1 MPPGLLAPGCQ
12 EFVAPAGELGMLGD
26 QAKPPPRHRKIGNH
40 RNPGD
45 GGGPKPRHQATAAQ
59 VAASITFL
67 LSADGTNV
75 NGAILASDGG
85 WSAV

>member
-12 EFVAPAGELGMLGD
+12 GFVAPAGELGMLGGT
-26 QAKPPPRHRKIGNH
+26 QPRHE
-40 RNPGD
+40 
-45 GGGPKPRHQATAAQ
+45 ATAAQ